1 MVRNTPQPEA
11 LVDKSAIPGIPNARF
26 WGDRFPK
33 HLAVQLDRP
42 SEELQ
47 ARYPALAGVQH
58 NYLAISGGG
67 ANGAFGAGFLSGWTE
82 TGTRPDFTFV
92 TGISTGALTAPF
104 AFLGPECDP
113 LLEEIFTQYTT
124 ADLVKKRPPYSA
136 LISDALYTTKGLKA
150 IIDRTFDERMLA
162 AVASEWSEKGRAL
175 LIGTTNLYALRPVL
189 WRVQHIAASGEPGA
203 LALIRN
209 VLLAS
214 ASLPIAFPPVRIEV
228 EADGQRYDEMHIDG
242 GAAAQVFLY
251 PPEISWGLF
260 LEKFNVPDKPNV
272 YLIRN
277 SRLKPAWETTKAR
290 VLPIAMRTMTSLIRT
305 QGLGDMFRVSLAAK
319 RDGLNFHMIHIPDS
333 FDWQPK
339 EQFDR
344 DYMRKLFDVG
354 RQLGRSKN
362 PWHREPPGFSE
373 LKDSPHG

>member
-1 MVRNTPQPEA
+1 MIRKPPQPEA
-11 LVDKSAIPGIPNARF
+11 LADELEIPGIPNARF
-26 WGDRFPK
+26 WGDQLPQ
-33 HLAVQLDRP
+33 HLFAQLDRP
-42 SEELQ
+42 AEELK

-82 TGTRPDFTFV
+82 TGTRPEFTFV
-92 TGISTGALTAPF
+92 TGISTGALTAPL
-104 AFLGPECDP
+104 AFLGPAWDP
-113 LLEEIFTQYTT
+113 LLEELFTRYSTRDLIRKRTPFAALT
-124 ADLVKKRPPYSA
+124 A
-136 LISDALYTTKGLKA
+136 DALYTAEGLKA
-150 IIDRTFDERMLA
+150 AIDRTFDERMLSA
-162 AVASEWSEKGRAL
+162 IASEWQKGRAL

-189 WRVQHIAASGEPGA
+189 WRIQHIAASGEPGA

-228 EADGQRYDEMHIDG
+228 EADGRRYDEMHIDG

-251 PPEISWGLF
+251 PPELGWGRF
-260 LEKFNVPDKPNV
+260 LDKFDVPAKPNV

-277 SRLKPAWETTKAR
+277 SRLKPHWETTKPR

-305 QGLGDMFRVSLAAK
+305 QGIGDMFRVYLSSQ
-319 RDGLNFHMIHIPDS
+319 RDGMNFHMIHIPDD
-333 FDWQPK
+333 FTFRPK

-354 RQLGRSKN
+354 RQLGRSN
-362 PWHREPPGFSE
+362 SPWHRRTARLLPGP
-373 LKDSPHG
+373 KYG